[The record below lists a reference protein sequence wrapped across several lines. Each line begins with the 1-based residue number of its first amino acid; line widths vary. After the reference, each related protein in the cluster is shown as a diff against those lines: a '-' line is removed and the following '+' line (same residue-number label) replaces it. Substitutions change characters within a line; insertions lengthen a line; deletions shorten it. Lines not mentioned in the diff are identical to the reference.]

1 MWTRLLWWLALATVF
16 VSVARGV
23 DLPRFWVFTAIW
35 CGFVLYASLAADPT
49 LFKERLKPAAPTVDR
64 GALRAIRVLAL
75 ASIVIAV
82 LDIDRYHWS
91 DTVAP
96 AVRVPAMV
104 VFAMSMALAVRA
116 MVVNRFFST
125 AVRLQTDRG
134 HRVVSDGPY
143 RIIRHPGYLGMAV
156 AAPAA
161 TLALGSWWALLPALA
176 YAFLIIGRARMEDA
190 YLQAYLDGYREY
202 AERVRFR
209 LVPGLW

>member
-1 MWTRLLWWLALATVF
+1 MGTRLLWWLALVTVF
-16 VSVARGV
+16 AAVARGV
-23 DLPRFWVFTAIW
+23 DLPRFWVFSAIW
-35 CGFVLYASLAADPT
+35 CAFALYASLAADPT

-64 GALRAIRVLAL
+64 GALRAIRLLAV
-75 ASIVIAV
+75 ASITIAL
-82 LDIDRYHWS
+82 LDVDRYHWS

-96 AVRVPAMV
+96 AIRVAAMA
-104 VFAMSMALAVRA
+104 VFATAMALAARA

-156 AAPAA
+156 ADPAA
-161 TLALGSWWALLPALA
+161 ALALGSWWALLPALA

-190 YLQAYLDGYREY
+190 FLHANLDGYREY